1 MKKILVVDD
10 SPTIR
15 RMVTASLQS
24 LQSVIFEEAGNGL
37 EAIENLARSPTD
49 LMILDLNMPEMHGL
63 DVLQFIRSHEKYRG
77 IPIIVLT
84 TKYDADSR
92 AAALAEGASHF
103 MSKPFQPA
111 ALFAEVSRLLD
122 SQ

>member
-15 RMVTASLQS
+15 RMVTASLRS